1 MQISEINMLTPFQI
15 TLKEEDSSESVL
27 VFFEHT
33 SKKVFFVGSMEQQKK
48 EFIENELVK
57 HCSDSIESL
66 DFAIPAHIFENMSHA
81 RQGDKS
87 FFGLTPDME
96 NISVQNEKTKK

>member
-1 MQISEINMLTPFQI
+1 
-15 TLKEEDSSESVL
+15 
-27 VFFEHT
+27 
-33 SKKVFFVGSMEQQKK
+33 
-48 EFIENELVK
+48 
-57 HCSDSIESL
+57 
-66 DFAIPAHIFENMSHA
+66 MSHA